1 MDARFSSARAVGP
14 SLGRCSG
21 GGALRRILISSVL
34 LWLCVAPAAMAATT
48 VKMATLVPDGSV
60 WDRALK
66 EMGARWQADTGGDVR
81 LRIYAGGVAGDE
93 PDIVRKMRIG
103 QLHAAALTVAGL
115 STIDEAFDVFQ
126 VPMFFE
132 SYDELFHV
140 LAAIRPTLEARLE
153 ERGFVL
159 LNWGHGGWVHL
170 FSKQPVR
177 EVDDLRQQKIFSWS
191 GDEAM
196 FRLWRQNGFQPVSLA
211 ATDILTGLQTGMIEA
226 LPTTPLA
233 ALSLQW
239 FRQTPHMQDIGL
251 APLVG
256 ATVVTKKIW
265 DRIGT
270 AHQGALRA
278 AAAVLEKTLETEVP
292 DQDARAVEQMK
303 ERGLTVTEIGDATV
317 ARWREIAETFAASQR
332 ERVEAKDVLDLARA
346 ARDAFRAD
354 AGGGS

>member
-1 MDARFSSARAVGP
+1 MDARFSSARTAGP
-14 SLGRCSG
+14 AADRPSDG
-21 GGALRRILISSVL
+21 GVLLRILVSSVL
-34 LWLCVAPAAMAATT
+34 LWLCVAPAMAATT

-60 WDRALK
+60 WDQALK

-177 EVDDLRQQKIFSWS
+177 EVDDLRKQKIFSWS

-239 FRQTPHMQDIGL
+239 FRQTPYMQDIGL

-265 DRIGT
+265 DRIG
-270 AHQGALRA
+270 AEHQGALRSA
-278 AAAVLEKTLETEVP
+278 AATLEKTLETDVP

-303 ERGLTVTEIGDATV
+303 ERGLSVVEVDDATE
-317 ARWREIAETFAASQR
+317 ARWRSIAETFAASQR
-332 ERVEAKDVLDLARA
+332 ERVEAKGVLDEARA
-346 ARDAFRAD
+346 ARDAYRAG